1 MERFR
6 LHILSFFF
14 CLATVIVGCSQSP
27 DNREFYALDELID
40 KDPRQGLMVVDSIL
54 SHLNVI
60 DRHRQME
67 YSLLKYKAEDKCY
80 VERQSDSTIVAL
92 FDYFQKHGST
102 YQQLL
107 SYYYMGSTY
116 RDLGDY
122 PLSIVWYDKAEEYSM
137 SYPLTKRDSM
147 VLSSIFSQEAE
158 INYRIGRYSEAFR
171 KLRKSFSLQCK
182 LGIDDFWTYQDMGRM
197 ASLCDSVELASKY
210 YQRCAL
216 EMFSQNFDKIRLTF
230 LGEQLG
236 FYVEVGN
243 RTMADIIAN
252 AILETDTLT
261 KPSNVYSS
269 LGQYYEVMKDEKQ
282 KALEYNLMAYEQE
295 TNVGKKA
302 SLSKR
307 LTLLYA
313 SMNDNDKALL
323 FAQRFFDEADSF
335 TIHNKA
341 VETRA
346 AQVQRHVDELEASRS
361 FKKETDLKNRI
372 RIAFF
377 IAFALLLIVIS
388 LTVVSIN
395 NHRKLKLMETM
406 QKIKDERDRMSE
418 QHTKLSRAVEIDK
431 KLRAESAQDVASV
444 LDELNALSTNPK
456 KSLSE
461 SYWDT
466 VFNTVDSIY
475 PDFRGHL
482 LGYNNDLQNKDLILL
497 YLMKLGFK
505 QADIARITK
514 KARSVVSRKY
524 ARIESLLGVPLAEAI
539 KDDVNH

>member
-107 SYYYMGSTY
+107 SYYYMGGTY
-116 RDLGDY
+116 RDMGDY
-122 PLSIVWYDKAEEYSM
+122 PLSIVWYDKAEEFAM
-137 SYPLTKRDSM
+137 SHTLTRRDSM
-147 VLSSIFSQEAE
+147 LLSSILGQEAE
-158 INYRIGRYSEAFR
+158 INYRVGRNEEA
-171 KLRKSFSLQCK
+171 LRKMKNAFSMHRE
-182 LGIDDFWTYQDMGRM
+182 LGTDDYWTYQDMGRM
-197 ASLCDSVELASKY
+197 ASLCDSIELASQC
-210 YQRCAL
+210 YQRCAADL
-216 EMFSQNFDKIRLTF
+216 FSLGIYKEYLSFI
-230 LGEQLG
+230 GEQLG
-236 FYVEVGN
+236 FYVDAGN
-243 RTMADIIAN
+243 SKMADMMAN
-252 AILETDTLT
+252 VLLDIDTMPQLSNLYSAI
-261 KPSNVYSS
+261 
-269 LGQYYEVMKDEKQ
+269 GHYYDKIKDDKD
-282 KALEYNLMAYEQE
+282 KAIENYLMAYSMEL
-295 TNVGKKA
+295 NMGKRA

-307 LTLLYA
+307 LSLLNN
-313 SMNDNDKALL
+313 SLNRKEEALQ
-323 FAQRFFDEADSF
+323 FAQRFFVEADSF
-335 TIHNKA
+335 SLITKA
-341 VETRA
+341 IETEA
-346 AQVQRHVDELEASRS
+346 AHVQRHVEELEASRM
-361 FKKETDLKNRI
+361 FKRETALKNSI
-372 RIAFF
+372 RVAVF
-377 IAFALLLIVIS
+377 IAVVALLVMIILFILYIS
-388 LTVVSIN
+388 N
-395 NHRKLKLMETM
+395 RRKLRLLEDM
-406 QKIKDERDRMSE
+406 QRVKNDRDTVAA
-418 QHTKLSRAVEIDK
+418 QHMQLSRVVEIDK
-431 KLRAESAQDVASV
+431 KLRAESAPNVTSV
-444 LDELNALSTNPK
+444 LDELNDLAQHPR
-456 KSLSE
+456 KSLPE
-461 SYWDT
+461 SYWET